1 MGRLRTA
8 LGAKARAVLW
18 AAVVDC
24 CSGVGRNSIRL
35 NSCLMPGNSKYQP
48 PPALTLRQQS
58 VVPPKWRHVLAR
70 KRCIQ
75 TR

>member
-18 AAVVDC
+18 TAAVDF

-35 NSCLMPGNSKYQP
+35 NPCLVPGNIKYQP
-48 PPALTLRQQS
+48 PPVLPSRQQS

-70 KRCIQ
+70 
-75 TR
+75 